1 MPPKTARSS
10 SMKQGTLGF
19 SSTKRVA
26 STNAKPDVKGTKS
39 LSTTP
44 VTPAPKSVKRKASS
58 IEIDSAS
65 SSPADSSSV
74 NSGSDDVSVLALSP
88 VPTKR
93 SRASLKANMSAKDD
107 AVVIVDEAKLEL
119 EDYPLKDNDKRWR
132 KAVKQSQKVSET
144 EVQVHKGEETDLHQM
159 LRVFDMTYEYGPS
172 IGLTRLERWER
183 ANTLGLKP
191 PSEVREILLTKDGN
205 GRNEYRLNVLD
216 QLAEL

>member
-1 MPPKTARSS
+1 
-10 SMKQGTLGF
+10 
-19 SSTKRVA
+19 
-26 STNAKPDVKGTKS
+26 
-39 LSTTP
+39 
-44 VTPAPKSVKRKASS
+44 
-58 IEIDSAS
+58 
-65 SSPADSSSV
+65 
-74 NSGSDDVSVLALSP
+74 
-88 VPTKR
+88 
-93 SRASLKANMSAKDD
+93 MSAKDD